1 MRRVKRGDKNMRT
14 SFMAIAIFA
23 LGAMAGHAVSSSQ
36 KISGEAAIAQIS
48 TFDLTLKAGSLPVQT
63 ANAI

>member
-1 MRRVKRGDKNMRT
+1 MRT

>member
-1 MRRVKRGDKNMRT
+1 MRT

-23 LGAMAGHAVSSSQ
+23 LGAMAGHAVSSGQQIGSEPVV
-36 KISGEAAIAQIS
+36 SQIS
-48 TFDLTLKAGSLPVQT
+48 ALDLTMKAGNLPVQT